1 MTMKN
6 MGTKLAAVT
15 ALMLAAS
22 PAYAGKGGS
31 AGLIRSAVQSGS
43 VDAIIAEVE
52 RAESLMCTECVD
64 LVVGM
69 LDDNRYEVREVA
81 AWWLA
86 KRPSLM
92 TAFSTQFVL
101 ELATGDTIQVRNAAD
116 FLGSVR
122 MFTALPTLREA
133 IKRDIGAEGKVA
145 MVRAVSEMAHIG
157 GNPVLTVAM
166 ADGQPTV
173 RAAAVKAWREIRG
186 QQNAA
191 PVVGMLGDADATV
204 RAEAATVI
212 GAMGEVAGR
221 AQLEALVV
229 SDASPIVRRNAAWA
243 LGKLGQSASRAVLTQ
258 ASTDDSGLVRLV
270 AKAALSSLK

>member
-1 MTMKN
+1 MKN